1 MHQSSR
7 GSIFQATD
15 PLKWIRSAD
24 ISDME
29 SIAKDIRSF
38 LIEKVSKSGGHLGP
52 NLGVVELTIALHRVF
67 ESPRDRF
74 VFDTGHQTYVHKILT
89 GRAADFDTLRTKDG
103 LSGYPSRNESVHDIV
118 ENSHASTALSWAEG
132 IARGYVLKGGVQR
145 HVVAVVGDGSLTGG
159 MAWEALNSIAVKE
172 DLPLVIV
179 VNDNSRSY
187 SPTVG
192 GLAKY
197 LASLRSTRS
206 YENFLS
212 WGKRFLLR
220 VPVVGQ
226 PIFGGL
232 HGLKKGL
239 KDIFAPQGMFED
251 LGLKYIGP
259 INGHDVGEIEI
270 ALEQAKKFKF
280 PVLVH
285 VITEKGHGY
294 RPALDDSA
302 ERFHAVGKVDPETGL
317 PLRKR
322 DRSWTD
328 AFEDAIV
335 ELGRRNRDVVTITAA
350 MLGPTGLTKFQSE
363 FPDRT
368 FDVGIA
374 EQHAITSASG
384 MAFAGLKPVVA
395 IYSTFLNRGFDQ
407 LLMDA
412 ALHSAP
418 ITLVLDRSG
427 ITGEDGPSHHGVW
440 DMSLATIVPQCKLFS
455 PRDENRLNEALEQS
469 LTFASG
475 PNIVRFNKGAI
486 TAEIKAHERVGS
498 FDLLHVSSSKDVL
511 VISIGSM
518 AQVAMESIARINVGV
533 TVVDPLWI
541 LPIQDDLLDYCRDFG
556 LVVVIE
562 DGVTKT
568 GIASAIRNSLSERGA
583 LTPVRGIGVKQE
595 FIEHA
600 SRNQIMHD
608 LNLDSAGVA
617 DQINQWWKVMEDSP
631 LPWDGIA
638 NQ

>member
-1 MHQSSR
+1 MQQSSR
-7 GSIFQATD
+7 GSIFQAAD

-89 GRAADFDTLRTKDG
+89 GRAADFETLRTKDG

-132 IARGYVLKGGVQR
+132 IARGYVLRGGAQR

-212 WGKRFLLR
+212 WGKRFLLK

-259 INGHDVGEIEI
+259 INGHDVSEIER
-270 ALEQAKKFKF
+270 ALDQAKKFKF

-317 PLRKR
+317 PLNKR

-335 ELGRRNRDVVTITAA
+335 ELGRKNKDVVTITAA

-418 ITLVLDRSG
+418 VTLVLDRSG

-440 DMSLATIVPQCKLFS
+440 DMSLAAIVPQCKLFS
-455 PRDENRLNEALEQS
+455 PRDEQRLKEGLEQS
-469 LTFASG
+469 LSFTSG
-475 PNIVRFNKGAI
+475 PNIVRFNKGSI
-486 TAEIKAHERVGS
+486 TPEIKASERIGS

-511 VISIGSM
+511 VISIGAM
-518 AQVAMESIARINVGV
+518 AQVALESIARINVGV

-568 GIASAIRNSLSERGA
+568 GIASAIRNSLSERGG

-600 SRNQIMHD
+600 SRNQILKD

-631 LPWDGIA
+631 FPWDGIA
-638 NQ
+638 NP

>member
-7 GSIFQATD
+7 GSIFQAAD

-132 IARGYVLKGGVQR
+132 IARGYVLRGGVQR

-317 PLRKR
+317 PLSKR

-469 LTFASG
+469 LTFTSG

-486 TAEIKAHERVGS
+486 AAEIKAQERVGS

>member
-7 GSIFQATD
+7 GSIFQAAD

-29 SIAKDIRSF
+29 SIVKDIRSF

-132 IARGYVLKGGVQR
+132 IARGYVLRGGVQR

-270 ALEQAKKFKF
+270 ALERAKKFKF

-317 PLRKR
+317 PLNKR

-328 AFEDAIV
+328 VFEDAIV
-335 ELGRRNRDVVTITAA
+335 ELGRKNRDVVTITAA

-440 DMSLATIVPQCKLFS
+440 DMSLATIVPQCRLFS

-469 LTFASG
+469 LTFTSG

-486 TAEIKAHERVGS
+486 AAEIKAHERVGS

>member
-7 GSIFQATD
+7 GSIFQAAD

-29 SIAKDIRSF
+29 SIAQDIRSF

-132 IARGYVLKGGVQR
+132 IARGYVLRGGVQR

-159 MAWEALNSIAVKE
+159 MAWEALNSISVKE

-220 VPVVGQ
+220 VPVVGR

-317 PLRKR
+317 PLSKR

-455 PRDENRLNEALEQS
+455 PRDENRLIEALEQS
-469 LTFASG
+469 LTFTSG

-486 TAEIKAHERVGS
+486 AAEIKAHERVGS

-608 LNLDSAGVA
+608 LNLGSAGVA

>member
-7 GSIFQATD
+7 GSIFQAAD

-132 IARGYVLKGGVQR
+132 IARGYVLRGGVQR

-317 PLRKR
+317 PLSKR

-469 LTFASG
+469 LTFTSG

-486 TAEIKAHERVGS
+486 AAEIKAHERVGS

>member
-7 GSIFQATD
+7 GSIFQAAD

-132 IARGYVLKGGVQR
+132 IARGYVLRGGVER

-317 PLRKR
+317 PLSKR

-418 ITLVLDRSG
+418 VTLVLDRSG

-469 LTFASG
+469 LTFTSG

-486 TAEIKAHERVGS
+486 AAEIKAHERVGS

>member
-7 GSIFQATD
+7 GSIFQAAD

-132 IARGYVLKGGVQR
+132 IARGYVLRGGVQR

-317 PLRKR
+317 PLSKR

-440 DMSLATIVPQCKLFS
+440 DMSLATIVPQCRLFS

-469 LTFASG
+469 LTFTSG

-486 TAEIKAHERVGS
+486 AAEIKAQERVGS

-568 GIASAIRNSLSERGA
+568 SIASAIRNSLSERGA

>member
-7 GSIFQATD
+7 GSIFQAAD

-89 GRAADFDTLRTKDG
+89 GRAADFETLRTKDG

-132 IARGYVLKGGVQR
+132 IARGYVLRGGVQR

-212 WGKRFLLR
+212 WGKRFLLK

-259 INGHDVGEIEI
+259 INGHDVSEIER

-317 PLRKR
+317 PLSKR

-469 LTFASG
+469 LTFTSG

-486 TAEIKAHERVGS
+486 AAEIKAHERVGS

-568 GIASAIRNSLSERGA
+568 GIASAIRNSLSERGG

-600 SRNQIMHD
+600 SRNQILKD

-638 NQ
+638 NP